1 MIKKIIK
8 EIQKLEQ
15 QKQIKQNKKNQLD
28 DELNMINSRLKELNN
43 LKNQYEKL
51 ERRVTARET
60 EAHNRLELA
69 KAMKNSQ
76 EDIVKNRAKE
86 LHEKQ
91 KEELEAQFNKIK
103 KTYGVWF
110 GMTIAYGIICTFF
123 TAMRSER
130 FLMDFKDFFYK
141 IGIAISFIVKN
152 VLKMAN
158 WALDGCIDNIP
169 VPILCYI
176 VGWLLWAVIF
186 LGICGGI
193 CFLLGKLIFKLCSL
207 YSQKVATKPTAMIF
221 LVCLAIVVFFAE
233 PIRKVVP
240 INLMLLLILSQALY
254 AIVKGFKFPKDEFS
268 YWNYM
273 G

>member
-1 MIKKIIK
+1 MIKKEAEDSISNVK
-8 EIQKLEQ
+8 
-15 QKQIKQNKKNQLD
+15 
-28 DELNMINSRLKELNN
+28 S
-43 LKNQYEKL
+43 QYEKL

-141 IGIAISFIVKN
+141 IGTAISLIVKN

-240 INLMLLLILSQALY
+240 INLVLLLILSQALY